1 MTSDAGRQGFQLD
14 DHDHEQAVE
23 RGLAE
28 FAKAAPEEALPLA
41 IELLEAQLV
50 ADGHRNRAGEHD
62 DYSTMWRPRIASG
75 GRQRYGRDRA
85 NALVD
90 VVRDAAVDAARL
102 GADRLRAVVRLLEA
116 RSWPVFRRIALH
128 VILETADLGLIRE
141 KVLDVDLLY
150 AEHEP
155 PEHDQLVRRC
165 FLDLTEEERRA
176 YLELVRL
183 RPAPS
188 VYASGEPV
196 NPERAETW
204 VAGWRA
210 RRLRVAEQALARDV
224 EDHQDEPD
232 TEFEGGWV
240 REPAAIGADAL
251 LEMPIAE
258 VVEHL
263 RTWKAPGTF
272 MGPTVGSQGDALR
285 DAARRDPTT
294 YARNSAGFR
303 GLDPTYV
310 RSLLWGLRQAVEEDK
325 VAIAW
330 GPVLD
335 LATWVCEQ
343 PLVTRDE
350 SHERDPGWTW
360 TRREIAELLDA
371 GLHER
376 PGEIAFEFRE
386 VIWRLLADV
395 VRDEAQGLVDSDERR
410 DALMAALNST
420 RGAALTAIIA
430 YVSWVRRHADPS
442 GAAMQLAPEARDLL
456 ERHLDPAHDRSI
468 ATRGA
473 LGVRIGQLAALDR
486 EWLRAQRE
494 RLFPDA
500 DPQLA
505 ELAWQAYVCWN
516 RPTTLVLELLP
527 EAFHAAIERIPTS
540 ADEGRVD
547 ADAYLVEHVLLFYVW
562 GRIEMDSADGLLPA
576 LFAHATPRLRAHA
589 IEFAG
594 RVMRESKLDGEQCV
608 RLQALWAW
616 RLEQSAHGDEA
627 ERRTEVEQFG
637 WWFTSPLCDQEW
649 LLAELARSIEI
660 AGWIEPDSLVLDKL
674 AEIAA
679 DHPVEAL
686 RCAELLV
693 ARPKER
699 WFISATMPELQR
711 ILTAALASDTT
722 HASARRLVNR
732 LFADGYTGMKSLL
745 DA

>member
-1 MTSDAGRQGFQLD
+1 MMGDAHRARFQLD

-50 ADGHRNRAGEHD
+50 SDGHRDRSGGRE
-62 DYSTMWRPRIASG
+62 DYSTMWRPRIAAG

-90 VVRDAAVDAARL
+90 VVRDTAADVARA
-102 GADRLRAVVRLLEA
+102 GADQLRAVGRLLEA

-141 KVLDVDLLY
+141 KVLDMDLLY
-150 AEHEP
+150 VEHEM
-155 PEHDQLVRRC
+155 PEYDEMIRRR
-165 FLDLTEEERRA
+165 FLDLTEEDRRA
-176 YLELVRL
+176 YLDLVRL

-188 VYASGEPV
+188 VHASGEPV
-196 NPERAETW
+196 EPERAEAWT
-204 VAGWRA
+204 AGWRA
-210 RRLRVAEQALARDV
+210 RRLRVVEQALARDI
-224 EDHQDEPD
+224 EDQQDETD
-232 TEFEGGWV
+232 TELEDGRV
-240 REPAAIGADAL
+240 REPAAISADTL
-251 LEMPIAE
+251 VEMPIAE

-272 MGPTVGSQGDALR
+272 MGPTVRAQGDALG

-294 YARNSAGFR
+294 YAGNTPAFR

-310 RSLLWGLRQAVEEDK
+310 RSLLRGLRQAVEEDK

-335 LATWVCEQ
+335 LASWVCDQ
-343 PLVTRDE
+343 APFSRDE
-350 SHERDPGWTW
+350 SQERDPGWTW
-360 TRREIAELLDA
+360 TRREIAELLNA
-371 GLHER
+371 GLVEQA
-376 PGEIAFEFRE
+376 GEIPFESRE
-386 VIWRLLADV
+386 VVWRLLADV
-395 VRDEAQGLVDSDERR
+395 VRDEAQGLVDADERR
-410 DALMAALNST
+410 DSLMAALNST

-430 YVSWVRRHADPS
+430 YIAWVRRHADPS
-442 GAAMQLAPEARDLL
+442 QPAMSLAPEAGDLL

-486 EWLRAQRE
+486 DWLRAQRG

-500 DPQLA
+500 HPQLA
-505 ELAWQAYVCWN
+505 ELTWQAYVCWN
-516 RPTTLVLELLP
+516 RPTMLVLELLP
-527 EAFHAAIERIPTS
+527 EAFHEAIERTPTS
-540 ADEGRVD
+540 ADEGHVD
-547 ADAYLVEHVLLFYVW
+547 ADAHLVEHVLLFYLW
-562 GRIEMDSADGLLPA
+562 GRIEIHSADGLLLA

-594 RVMRESKLDGEQCV
+594 RVMRESNLDVEQCA
-608 RLQALWAW
+608 RLQALWTW
-616 RLEQSAHGDEA
+616 RLEDSAHGDEA
-627 ERRTEVEQFG
+627 GRRAEVVQFG
-637 WWFTSPLCDQEW
+637 WWFTSPLCDQAW
-649 LLAELARSIEI
+649 LLAELVRSIEI

-674 AEIAA
+674 ADIAVG
-679 DHPVEAL
+679 HPIEAL
-686 RCAELLV
+686 RCVELLV

-699 WFISATMPELQR
+699 WFISATTAELQR
-711 ILTAALASDTT
+711 ILGAALVSDTT
-722 HASARRLVNR
+722 HARARALVNR
-732 LFADGYTGMKSLL
+732 LVADGYIGMKNLL
-745 DA
+745 GA